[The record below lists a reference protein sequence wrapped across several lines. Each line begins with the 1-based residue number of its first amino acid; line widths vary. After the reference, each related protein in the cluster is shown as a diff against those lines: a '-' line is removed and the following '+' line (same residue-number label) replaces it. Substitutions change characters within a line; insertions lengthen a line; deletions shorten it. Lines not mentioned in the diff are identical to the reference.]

1 MKLVTAETMR
11 EMDRLT
17 IQEIGV
23 PGIVLM
29 ETAGRAV
36 ADAARELSADTDG
49 TRILV
54 VCGPGNNGGDGFV
67 AARHLLD
74 AGFDVTVLLLADR
87 RQYQG
92 DALVNLKALDWFQA
106 RIVDA
111 PRGIPDDLV
120 AWAMDAVIVDAIF
133 GTGLARPVT
142 GIFADTIDIMNTL
155 QGPAIAVDIPS
166 GIDSDTGA
174 VLGTAFEADLTITFG
189 AAKIGHYVWPGRG
202 HCGDVRVVGIGI
214 PTALTDRAADLRL
227 LDHSDV
233 RTAFPPR
240 PPDSYKNTFG
250 HVAIIGGMPGK
261 TGAAILAGRASIR
274 SGAGLTT
281 LMTSDIAASRIEGR
295 SPDLMIETI
304 LKDSGEW
311 LVTDDAAVR
320 TALEDKGAFVMGPGL
335 GTRPGTSEFVARV
348 IATDLPGVVDADA
361 LNAIAGAPD
370 ILSGIGPSRVITPHP
385 GEAARL
391 LGVDKTTIQ
400 AGRLGSAK
408 KLASLTGAVA
418 VLKGAGTIIAAPD
431 GRLAVSGS
439 GTPALAVAG
448 SGDVL
453 SGIIGAL
460 LARGIPPF
468 DAACA
473 AVELHGLAG
482 CAAAATLGEYSVA
495 ATDLVELI
503 PEAIRIA
510 CCGDHERPGN
520 PVEGPDA

>member
-1 MKLVTAETMR
+1 MR
-11 EMDRLT
+11 ELDRLT
-17 IQEIGV
+17 IQEIGI

-29 ETAGRAV
+29 EAAGRAV
-36 ADAARELSADTDG
+36 ANAALGLAAGAGSNRV
-49 TRILV
+49 LV

-67 AARHLLD
+67 AARYLLD
-74 AGFDVTVLLLADR
+74 AGFDVTVLILGER
-87 RQYQG
+87 RTCQG
-92 DALVNLKALDWFQA
+92 DSLVNLKALDWFEA
-106 RIVDA
+106 RIVEA
-111 PRGIPDDLV
+111 PRGIPDDIV
-120 AWAMDAVIVDAIF
+120 EWAMDAVIVDAIF

-142 GIFADTIDIMNTL
+142 GVFADTIDIMNTL
-155 QGPAIAVDIPS
+155 QGPGIAVDIPS

-174 VLGTAFEADLTITFG
+174 VLGTAFEADLTVTFG
-189 AAKIGHYVWPGRG
+189 AAKVGHYIWPGRG
-202 HCGDVRVVGIGI
+202 HCGEVRVVDIGI
-214 PTALTDRAADLRL
+214 PAALTDRAADLRL
-227 LDHSDV
+227 LDRSDV
-233 RTAFPPR
+233 SAAFPPR

-261 TGAAILAGRASIR
+261 TGAAILAGRACIR

-281 LMTSDIAASRIEGR
+281 LMTSDLAASRIEGR
-295 SPDLMIETI
+295 SPDLMIENI
-304 LKDSGEW
+304 LRDSGDW
-311 LVTDDAAVR
+311 LVADDAVIGA
-320 TALEDKGAFVMGPGL
+320 ALADKGSFVLGPGL
-335 GTRPGTSEFVARV
+335 GTRPGTSQFVARV
-348 IATDLPGVVDADA
+348 IASGLPGVVDADA

-370 ILSGIGPSRVITPHP
+370 ILSGIGPNRVITPHP

-391 LGVDKTTIQ
+391 LGVDKSLIQ
-400 AGRLGSAK
+400 AGRLGSAQ

-418 VLKGAGTIIAAPD
+418 VLKGAGTIVAAPD

-482 CAAAATLGEYSVA
+482 RAAAASLGEYSVA

-510 CCGDHERPGN
+510 SCGGHDRPGN
-520 PVEGPDA
+520 PCEGPDA